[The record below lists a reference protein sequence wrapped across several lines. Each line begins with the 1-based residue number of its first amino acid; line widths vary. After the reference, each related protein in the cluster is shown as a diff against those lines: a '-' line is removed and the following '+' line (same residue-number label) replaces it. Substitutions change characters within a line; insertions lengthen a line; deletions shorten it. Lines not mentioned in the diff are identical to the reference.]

1 MYNQIKTIY
10 NEILNLARARHSVIM
25 YIYLNMDYES
35 GNFYASAMIGGECY
49 RAGFDINNEFYFRI
63 EKREESE
70 DNVDKCD
77 NKKG

>member
-10 NEILNLARARHSVIM
+10 NEILNLARARHSVII

-63 EKREESE
+63 EKGKEKE
-70 DNVDKCD
+70 DVNKCD